1 MCPQCR
7 EDELLCELSNHIS
20 VISIPRARAIHPLQ
34 LRSHP
39 CSARLVRVMNV
50 LRGYRHD
57 DVAPFGQ
64 HVWEGLEEE
73 RPALEEGSCDPNG
86 AMGGVHVMRR
96 WGRGL
101 EREALFLFT
110 DFSREGIS
118 PMQFRDWLPRDLR
131 RSTSR
136 HADGGHPLISF
147 LSLWRSAWLVSG
159 GSCCGRQRSPSSF
172 SSFFFLSK

>member
-1 MCPQCR
+1 
-7 EDELLCELSNHIS
+7 
-20 VISIPRARAIHPLQ
+20 
-34 LRSHP
+34 
-39 CSARLVRVMNV
+39 MNV

-57 DVAPFGQ
+57 DVAPFDQ
-64 HVWEGLEEE
+64 HVWEGLEEG
-73 RPALEEGSCDPNG
+73 RPALGEGSCDPNG

-96 WGRGL
+96 RGRGL

-131 RSTSR
+131 RPTSR

-147 LSLWRSAWLVSG
+147 LSLWQSAWHTLRKEGGLREPNVLFAASLERIRPSLVGAHAVDFEIASYG
-159 GSCCGRQRSPSSF
+159 GYVCVSPGF
-172 SSFFFLSK
+172 EGTY